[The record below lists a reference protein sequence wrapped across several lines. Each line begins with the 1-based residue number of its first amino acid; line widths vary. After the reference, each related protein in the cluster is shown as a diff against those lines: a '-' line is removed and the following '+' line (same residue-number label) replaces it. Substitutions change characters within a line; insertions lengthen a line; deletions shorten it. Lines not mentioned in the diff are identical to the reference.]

1 MTGPSLVFTTC
12 GTGSDLDFIQV
23 IVLAIVQGI
32 TEFLPIS
39 SSGHLVLVP
48 RFMGWPDQG
57 LAFDVA
63 VHVGTLSAVLFYF
76 RDDLRVMIR
85 AWLRSL
91 GGAGVDPD
99 ARLAWAVL
107 IGTIPVGLVGF
118 LFSDEIETYLRS
130 PMLIAAT
137 TAGFGIVLGAAD
149 RFGSRTRD
157 EHSLQ
162 LKDVL
167 LIGAAQALAL
177 VPGTSRSGI
186 TMTAGLALGLNRAA
200 AARFSFLLSIPV
212 IVLAGGLE
220 TLHLVSSPQ
229 PVVWRDLFLAVVLSA
244 ASAYL
249 CITLFLKFLESRGM
263 LPFVLYR
270 LVLAAVIVYAFA

>member
-1 MTGPSLVFTTC
+1 MYLSHFNLGERPFSIAPDPRYLYMTAQHRDALAHLVYGFNSDGGCILLTGEV
-12 GTGSDLDFIQV
+12 GTGKTLLCRKFLTSLDENFVTAYIPNPYLEPMTLL
-23 IVLAIVQGI
+23 LAV
-32 TEFLPIS
+32 
-39 SSGHLVLVP
+39 
-48 RFMGWPDQG
+48 
-57 LAFDVA
+57 
-63 VHVGTLSAVLFYF
+63 
-76 RDDLRVMIR
+76 
-85 AWLRSL
+85 
-91 GGAGVDPD
+91 
-99 ARLAWAVL
+99 
-107 IGTIPVGLVGF
+107 
-118 LFSDEIETYLRS
+118 
-130 PMLIAAT
+130 
-137 TAGFGIVLGAAD
+137 AD
-149 RFGSRTRD
+149 RIQRHVRD
-157 EHSLQ
+157 EYSLSW
-162 LKDVL
+162 KDVVI
-167 LIGAAQALAL
+167 IGCFQALAL
-177 VPGTSRSGI
+177 IPGTSRSGI